1 MPTQRREEKRV
12 GGHASV
18 CVWRGSERAL
28 APPLTW
34 FFLPPGLPYVNWGSQ
49 EGCLFYLMSSLQSST
64 FL

>member
-1 MPTQRREEKRV
+1 MPTQRCEEKRV

-18 CVWRGSERAL
+18 WGGGSERAL

-49 EGCLFYLMSSLQSST
+49 EGCLFYLRSSLQSST